1 MCPASAPT
9 GTPTH
14 TALSRKGRQA
24 GRLGSGP
31 ALGPEY
37 PISQGVGATHAEWT
51 TEMSRFQ
58 ANLLLTFVA
67 LIWGSAFVAQNRAM
81 AHVGPMLFTGVR
93 FLIGSAVVL
102 PLAMLEWRRL
112 SRESR
117 PLSRVDGWHI
127 VGLGLLMTLGAVM
140 QQVGIQYTS
149 VTNAGFLTAL
159 YVPLVPVLAWLLLR
173 QVAHWSVWPAALG
186 CLVGAF
192 LLSGAHELNMS
203 LGDLWVAGSA
213 IPWAVHVLMVG
224 RWADRMGAPFLV
236 ASGQFAVCGVLSLIA
251 AFAMEPVQASGL
263 QAAWG
268 PIVYGG
274 MLSVGIA
281 FTAQVV
287 AQRYAHAADA
297 AIILS
302 GETLFAAAFGYV
314 LLGERLTATGLVGC
328 GLMLAC
334 ILLVQLMPL
343 VRTLRAR
350 QILTNQSN

>member
-1 MCPASAPT
+1 MT
-9 GTPTH
+9 
-14 TALSRKGRQA
+14 
-24 GRLGSGP
+24 
-31 ALGPEY
+31 
-37 PISQGVGATHAEWT
+37 
-51 TEMSRFQ
+51 RFH

-67 LIWGSAFVAQNRAM
+67 LIWGSAFVAQNRGM
-81 AHVGPMLFTGVR
+81 ANVGPLLFTGVR
-93 FLIGSAVVL
+93 FLIGALVVL
-102 PLAMLEWRRL
+102 PFALLEWRRL
-112 SRESR
+112 GREGR
-117 PLSRVDGWHI
+117 PLVKLDGLHI
-127 VGLGLLMTLGAVM
+127 AGLGLLMTLGAVM

-149 VTNAGFLTAL
+149 VTNAGFLTAV

-173 QVAHWSVWPAALG
+173 QVAHWSVWPAAAG

-192 LLSGAHELNMS
+192 LLSGAHELRIG

-251 AFAMEPVQASGL
+251 AFGMEPVHWSGL
-263 QAAWG
+263 VAAAW
-268 PIVYGG
+268 PIAYTGIV
-274 MLSVGIA
+274 SVGIA

-302 GETLFAAAFGYV
+302 AETLFAAAFGYA
-314 LLGERLTATGLVGC
+314 LLGERLNTAGLIGC

-334 ILLVQLMPL
+334 ILLVQLTPL
-343 VRTLRAR
+343 VRTLRQR
-350 QILTNQSN
+350 QILTNPSN